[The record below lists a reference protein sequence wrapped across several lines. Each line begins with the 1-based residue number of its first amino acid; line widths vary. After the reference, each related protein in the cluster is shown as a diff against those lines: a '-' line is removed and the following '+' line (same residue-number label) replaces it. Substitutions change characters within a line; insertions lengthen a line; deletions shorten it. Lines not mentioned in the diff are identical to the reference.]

1 MPLHILNR
9 GLPRDVERRIDF
21 YMGFYQ
27 SLIEEEII
35 RKNEEEIRKLARDF
49 VWDVVRSMEVGEL
62 RPVYDKVYSKREKGV
77 KLLCSRLIDIMHD
90 KELVER
96 MREGLADPVYGALVD
111 MVRYLLE
118 DTGYEYTPAVRVV
131 I

>member
-9 GLPRDVERRIDF
+9 RLPRDVERRIDHLI
-21 YMGFYQ
+21 GFYQ
-27 SLIEEEII
+27 SLIEEEVI

-62 RPVYDKVYSKREKGV
+62 RPVYGKIYSKREKCID
-77 KLLCSRLIDIMHD
+77 LLSDRLIYIMHD
-90 KELVER
+90 RELVER

-111 MVRYLLE
+111 TVRYLLE